1 MGELHH
7 KLIKLVDRMPA
18 FPKSVHRVLQL
29 TADINFRPKDL
40 IQVIDH
46 DPVLT
51 VKILKL
57 VNSAYFGL
65 SRSIMSINQAAVF
78 VGINTIKNLTLTVA
92 TSGMLP
98 LKGNTPLGTDD
109 FLLHALAT
117 ATISKRLA
125 MRLGVSEIHAS
136 DFFVAGLLHDFGKVV
151 FSQFMPREF
160 DLAIHTAE
168 ERQIGLHQAEQAV
181 IGADHAEV
189 GAMLGEKW
197 QLPTALVTSIRNH
210 HHTGPDE
217 ESLEPAGQMLSDCV
231 QAGNSIAQKMELGQ
245 SGSPVQAPFT
255 ARMEQRF
262 GCDLDSLINSLTNLT
277 EEIEKTR
284 IFMHL

>member
-7 KLIKLVDRMPA
+7 KLIRLVDRMPA

-29 TADINFRPKDL
+29 TSDLNFRPKDL
-40 IQVIDH
+40 IQIIDH

-98 LKGNTPLGTDD
+98 VKNDSHLNMDD

-125 MRLGVSEIHAS
+125 LRLGVSEIHAT
-136 DFFVAGLLHDFGKVV
+136 DFFVAGLLHDFGKAV
-151 FSQFMPREF
+151 FAQFMPREF
-160 DLAIHTAE
+160 DMALSTA
-168 ERQIGLHQAEQAV
+168 RKHQLSLHQVEQKI

-189 GAMLGEKW
+189 GALLGEKW
-197 QLPTALVTSIRNH
+197 QLPNSLVTCIRNH
-210 HHTGPDE
+210 HGADVGA
-217 ESLEPAGQMLSDCV
+217 SLDARTQLLFDCV
-231 QAGNSIAQKMELGQ
+231 HSGNCIAKTLGLGQ
-245 SGSPVQAPFT
+245 SGNPVNDLFADRLQ
-255 ARMEQRF
+255 QRF
-262 GCDLDSLINSLTNLT
+262 GSDIDGLIDSLTNLT
-277 EEIEKTR
+277 EEIEKAR
-284 IFMHL
+284 IFMRI